1 MKFYVNDKEVKDLA
15 ELKKINDDWFY
26 CGESYGFQVIEIE
39 EIDLTNE
46 AIYFRKADYEC

>member
-1 MKFYVNDKEVKDLA
+1 MKFYIDDKEVKDLA

-26 CGESYGFQVIEIE
+26 CGEAFGFHVIEIT

-46 AIYFRKADYEC
+46 AIYFKKQCYEC